1 LVTLYCANAELE
13 TVPSATTNSATNT
26 IILPILFSATM
37 GVSPFVYFVYAR
49 VKWRSAAKCGVQAG
63 VQNQIHPSL
72 RISGILLVFRRG
84 CVKDL

>member
-1 LVTLYCANAELE
+1 
-13 TVPSATTNSATNT
+13 
-26 IILPILFSATM
+26 M
-37 GVSPFVYFVYAR
+37 GVSPFVHFVYAR